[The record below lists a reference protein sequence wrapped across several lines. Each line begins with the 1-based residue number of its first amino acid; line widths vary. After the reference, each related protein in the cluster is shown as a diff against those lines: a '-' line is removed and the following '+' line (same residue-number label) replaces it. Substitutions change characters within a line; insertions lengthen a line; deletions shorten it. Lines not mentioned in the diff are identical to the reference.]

1 MYPGFRRGDSE
12 LLEGCLFWYNAYSL
26 LFTTFRSCISFCVG
40 DGTEI
45 RDFRAI
51 ENTKCQNDKKRVEA
65 LSSAEVSSFG
75 ILLSKK
81 HPIFFLFSFFIF
93 KFAKEARKCPW
104 FPCFCEMIL

>member
-1 MYPGFRRGDSE
+1 MYQGFRRGDSE

-45 RDFRAI
+45 RDSRAI

-75 ILLSKK
+75 ILLSKNTQS
-81 HPIFFLFSFFIF
+81 FSCFHSLSLNL
-93 KFAKEARKCPW
+93 RKKQGSVLG
-104 FPCFCEMIL
+104 FHVFVK